1 MANTQVGVELVAE
14 GTTGFLSS
22 LQAAQGGLGNF
33 STALATM
40 TTNMGGIA
48 TQSSALGS
56 ALATTLGI
64 ALYDVGKQIIGIG
77 GQALDT
83 VAKFERST
91 QSITAMYAVEMM
103 RGTEVAQVTKGL
115 TSLSA
120 KEEKALRDKTLQYPL
135 YKENVALASEALKKL
150 KEQTGENTVQY
161 EAATAKL
168 QIAVNKM
175 HDLGTEI
182 DTLSNKAG
190 KEVLGT
196 KMVSAGDAITD
207 VKEAF
212 RAAQGPATAMID
224 DMTKLALISPFKR
237 EDTISTLK
245 MAKGFGMTL
254 EESGKLTTSLT
265 KFATVTGRSG
275 DHISRLAYAMG
286 EMKSMDKV
294 MMRQVRQM
302 NLAGISV
309 ADMGEAFGITTKEM
323 TDRIHDGSVK
333 FDEFTGNMNKFI
345 ENKYGDAFK
354 NIANSFV
361 GLNNAVDDI
370 KELGLAA
377 IFEGPLKLYKPLL
390 EAFVQ
395 PFTSGTLLESIRGFS
410 IDLTKSFIPMF
421 EDLAGGLTNV
431 FARFE
436 TFASLIGGKGTVAV
450 DKQETAMKDHQAT
463 IKGLGTSMTDLS
475 KSGIN
480 MSDGFATLTLSS
492 ARVKASQDIV
502 NTSLKENEETLK
514 TLGTENGKLT
524 AENSKYG
531 DSMRKL
537 AAAGKTN
544 SDEFRALNTLVT
556 DNKNKIGA
564 NKTEVD
570 GLNKS
575 NTELNKEGK
584 SLSGT
589 FDVLS
594 GKMETAT
601 KKGEDKSKM
610 YKDLVAQMDVEASTM
625 GKNTD
630 KYKEMA
636 ADLKVMDDNTKSY
649 MDQIGKLT
657 VAEAVAGEMS
667 DQLKKLNE
675 DNKTMPWADAFLK
688 ANEDIMPVGSSLHTI
703 FKNIFEV
710 IKKVAD
716 LFKSTSGTLTGAVT
730 PAFNA
735 FDAVLAN
742 VAKFVNDNFETI
754 VVVIRNVV
762 AALGGLFA
770 VGAAMSTIKQIII
783 VIGLMLNPLNLVI
796 AAVALLSVAWQKNWG
811 DIQGAT
817 KPVIDFV
824 KAQLQSIKDWFWGL
838 RVDTDFAKEQF
849 DKFYKGVEDVFGKL
863 ATVVTGVATWAGL
876 IPIELDDTKLA
887 ASFTRVSLLDTQT
900 LKDKFTPEA
909 LGLNKAIDG
918 FESLFVK
925 IGFAPKVIDG
935 IADSMRVA
943 AAKLGE
949 TFNLDAVVEKT
960 GSSSPSFQAVQANV
974 KGMFSV
980 PWGSADAESLVSSWG
995 GHIKTSITTMFGGNG
1010 FAESIGTAVSLAIEI
1025 VWTRINNLILVL
1037 TYLKDKFIT
1046 VTEWIWL
1053 HREGFLNLVIA
1064 LFQVYLAFTIVNGVV
1079 ALFNGVGILPI
1090 LAQMGAAMWTYAFT
1104 SVSAFLWKEGQELAS
1119 IARTQLV
1126 MAANWLFQTSGLAT
1140 LLATKASTTLAG
1152 LFWGNLETVG
1162 METALVKKTALTW
1175 SDIALGAWALVK
1187 KVATWVMSLFLITTE
1202 TLAIEGAMTA
1212 RQNAQKR
1219 GALAQI
1225 FWTVWGWMASTAAF
1239 FGFSAA
1245 NLIAGAS
1252 YMVAMTAFLIGPW
1265 GIAIVIIIL
1274 LIAAIIMNVDGLATG
1289 IMDLFMKIFGFMQD
1303 IVMTIVGSLIR
1314 IVGTLYYLLKDQ
1326 VVDFYNN
1333 TVAPALDVVAEMF
1346 NALVTAVSYVID
1358 ILMGLWELF
1367 KLFILPILE
1376 IYVIGAISIVVSYF
1390 MLLFT
1395 AVWGI
1400 IRLFWMLVKWIWS
1413 LISSFLE
1420 WSGIIDGVKWVFNE
1434 LVKFGKGP
1442 IVAGFFRGLL
1452 GLIGGI
1458 VKAFSLVRDGIN
1470 SVIEGFAK
1478 AERARLGTT
1487 LLSDLDARDPNYESK
1502 KNAILEGEQMKRYT
1516 TNFEG
1521 VAKGPDFEK
1530 ETAGASESRYTKTM
1544 EGGDLGDKPAEGG
1557 FLAGLFGTGK
1567 GKGMMDLLG
1576 GAGGASGMDTGA
1588 VESGTMPDFMKGLG
1602 GGMPGAASPPGT
1614 GGATGGYPANSVFM
1628 SEEQKEKAN
1637 RSRENTAQANK
1648 AADLAGWAAFAK
1660 PKPRE
1665 ATTTINID
1673 GSYIGS
1679 NTQAGYGVK
1688 SGTTTAAVL
1697 RKARENAGANG

>member
-64 ALYDVGKQIIGIG
+64 ALYDVGKQIFSIG

-115 TSLSA
+115 TSLSE
-120 KEEKALRDKTLQYPL
+120 KEEKALRDKSLQYPL

-345 ENKYGDAFK
+345 ENKYGEAFK

-564 NKTEVD
+564 NKLEVD

-575 NTELNKEGK
+575 NTDLNKEGK
-584 SLSGT
+584 SLGET
-589 FDVLS
+589 FGVLS
-594 GKMETAT
+594 GQMETAT
-601 KKGEDKSKM
+601 KKGQDKSKM
-610 YKDLVAQMDVEASTM
+610 YKDLVDQMAAEASTM

-667 DQLKKLNE
+667 DQLKKLNDE
-675 DNKTMPWADAFLK
+675 NKTMPWADAFLK
-688 ANEDIMPVGSSLHTI
+688 ANEDIMPVGSNLHTI
-703 FKNIFEV
+703 FDTIFKI
-710 IKKVAD
+710 IKKVFD
-716 LFKSTSGTLTGAVT
+716 LFKSGSENDLGKTTAGAFSWFETLLGK
-730 PAFNA
+730 
-735 FDAVLAN
+735 
-742 VAKFVNDNFETI
+742 VAKALKFVYDNFDLIIT
-754 VVVIRNVV
+754 VIKNVV
-762 AALGGLFA
+762 TVLGGLFA
-770 VGAAMSTIKQIII
+770 VGAAMGTIKKLIT
-783 VIGLMLNPLNLVI
+783 VVGLMLNPLNLVI
-796 AAVALLSVAWQKNWG
+796 AAVAILSVAWQKNWG
-811 DIQGAT
+811 GIQETFGPT
-817 KPVIDFV
+817 VKKIKDKLKEITDWFTGVEPTV
-824 KAQLQSIKDWFWGL
+824 KAGLEPAASKFDAFREAIVGMVQKIEAVLIPLKNTFTNAFKGLFSQENIGLDKAEGSVVTFLQKL
-838 RVDTDFAKEQF
+838 
-849 DKFYKGVEDVFGKL
+849 GVVPDEAVKIGVALKGKL
-863 ATVVTGVATWAGL
+863 AEWKTYFNFPELLAGFDTKNPAFQTLKTDIGSLFKVVFTGEQGEEVAQGFVDKVKAGFLSVFGDGEDKTGFAAAFGETFTKIIVDLGGYMDTFKEKLVAMRDKMIEVTKYVWKHRDSFAALAVTIGKVLIVLYLFNAANKLFGLTTVIPIAATAVSSLWTMGAALITWAG
-876 IPIELDDTKLA
+876 TVA
-887 ASFTRVSLLDTQT
+887 ASM
-900 LKDKFTPEA
+900 
-909 LGLNKAIDG
+909 GLVGTGAT
-918 FESLFVK
+918 
-925 IGFAPKVIDG
+925 
-935 IADSMRVA
+935 VA
-943 AAKLGE
+943 AG
-949 TFNLDAVVEKT
+949 TFVE
-960 GSSSPSFQAVQANV
+960 
-974 KGMFSV
+974 GMGTMTIGA
-980 PWGSADAESLVSSWG
+980 GSALS
-995 GHIKTSITTMFGGNG
+995 
-1010 FAESIGTAVSLAIEI
+1010 
-1025 VWTRINNLILVL
+1025 
-1037 TYLKDKFIT
+1037 
-1046 VTEWIWL
+1046 
-1053 HREGFLNLVIA
+1053 
-1064 LFQVYLAFTIVNGVV
+1064 
-1079 ALFNGVGILPI
+1079 GVGTMI
-1090 LAQMGAAMWTYAFT
+1090 
-1104 SVSAFLWKEGQELAS
+1104 
-1119 IARTQLV
+1119 
-1126 MAANWLFQTSGLAT
+1126 
-1140 LLATKASTTLAG
+1140 
-1152 LFWGNLETVG
+1152 
-1162 METALVKKTALTW
+1162 
-1175 SDIALGAWALVK
+1175 
-1187 KVATWVMSLFLITTE
+1187 
-1202 TLAIEGAMTA
+1202 
-1212 RQNAQKR
+1212 
-1219 GALAQI
+1219 
-1225 FWTVWGWMASTAAF
+1225 
-1239 FGFSAA
+1239 
-1245 NLIAGAS
+1245 
-1252 YMVAMTAFLIGPW
+1252 TAFLTSLGPVGW
-1265 GIAIVIIIL
+1265 AIMAVIAVFFLMAITNFEGLGTKVAETAGILFATVGGIIKNIVQEVSKAFTDFWTNGLQPIWESQIKPTLKVVAELFLAIMAAVDLVIIVLGDIINYIVDIAVPIIETVFIAALVL
-1274 LIAAIIMNVDGLATG
+1274 LIAKFGGIYLVIMTV
-1289 IMDLFMKIFGFMQD
+1289 
-1303 IVMTIVGSLIR
+1303 IR
-1314 IVGTLYYLLKDQ
+1314 IVW
-1326 VVDFYNN
+1326 
-1333 TVAPALDVVAEMF
+1333 ALIKMIGRAIVQ
-1346 NALVTAVSYVID
+1346 SGPWIVI
-1358 ILMGLWELF
+1358 
-1367 KLFILPILE
+1367 
-1376 IYVIGAISIVVSYF
+1376 VGAIKAAWKKLGDFFQGS
-1390 MLLFT
+1390 
-1395 AVWGI
+1395 
-1400 IRLFWMLVKWIWS
+1400 
-1413 LISSFLE
+1413 E
-1420 WSGIIDGVKWVFNE
+1420 
-1434 LVKFGKGP
+1434 
-1442 IVAGFFRGLL
+1442 VAGFFDKLQSYIYAAIGWLKTWGDSIGWVEEKIASLYRTKSVSELLKDTPEFVYEARYGGL
-1452 GLIGGI
+1452 GGI
-1458 VKAFSLVRDGIN
+1458 HYI
-1470 SVIEGFAK
+1470 
-1478 AERARLGTT
+1478 
-1487 LLSDLDARDPNYESK
+1487 
-1502 KNAILEGEQMKRYT
+1502 KN
-1516 TNFEG
+1516 
-1521 VAKGPDFEK
+1521 PDYIALMDKLKQEK
-1530 ETAGASESRYTKTM
+1530 ETELYDIAKKTRDAPRGEFDGIYVNQYSGTATSA
-1544 EGGDLGDKPAEGG
+1544 EGGLSGWLNSLLGGGEGDGGMAAILAKMNLDAPAEGVDPMYLTG
-1557 FLAGLFGTGK
+1557 NLPGVTDGEVGGIKTGYTLSPLMTSEQRIQAEEAVQRREYQRIAARDAATEKVLSDFRNAQSKPVPTVSQQNITIQGSYVAAYNKAMFGASGR
-1567 GKGMMDLLG
+1567 LG
-1576 GAGGASGMDTGA
+1576 GAPDYAALDAAKANRKQQLFNITAGLPMGASGMY
-1588 VESGTMPDFMKGLG
+1588 
-1602 GGMPGAASPPGT
+1602 SP
-1614 GGATGGYPANSVFM
+1614 
-1628 SEEQKEKAN
+1628 
-1637 RSRENTAQANK
+1637 
-1648 AADLAGWAAFAK
+1648 
-1660 PKPRE
+1660 
-1665 ATTTINID
+1665 
-1673 GSYIGS
+1673 
-1679 NTQAGYGVK
+1679 
-1688 SGTTTAAVL
+1688 
-1697 RKARENAGANG
+1697 